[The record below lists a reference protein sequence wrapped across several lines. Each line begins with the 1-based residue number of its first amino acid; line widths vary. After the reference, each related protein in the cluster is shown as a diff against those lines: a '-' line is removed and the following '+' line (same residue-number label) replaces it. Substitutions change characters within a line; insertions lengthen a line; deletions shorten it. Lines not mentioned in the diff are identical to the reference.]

1 MAPRTLETYRK
12 KRDFEE
18 TPEPSG
24 AAKQSS
30 KSTSRAAAKPKRRGR
45 RKDPR
50 FVVQEHSATAM
61 HWDLRL
67 EHEGVL
73 LSWAVPKGVPL
84 VPKENRL
91 AVRTEDH
98 PIEYLD
104 FEGEIPEGSYG
115 AGTMSIWDHG
125 TYEPEEVELED
136 GKVHFRLEGER
147 VHGRYV
153 LVRTKVQRGKEN
165 WILRRLDPPEDPDA
179 EPMPEHVKP
188 MLAKLAEIPKDPDQ
202 WAFEVKWDGIRAVVF
217 AEGGR
222 IRIETRNLN
231 DVTAQYPELTRL
243 GRALGSHTA
252 VLDGEIV
259 AFDEHGRPSFQTLQS
274 RLGLTSESTI
284 RTRAKSTPVRYV
296 AFDLLFLDG
305 RDLKDLPYEERRAML
320 RELIDDTPHWQVPD
334 HHVGTGRELLDAV
347 VEQGLEGIMAK
358 RLDSTYKEAN
368 RGGAWLKIK
377 QQQRQEFVVCG
388 WTEGEGRR
396 GGSIGALLLAY
407 HDATPAEA
415 KARGDRQKL
424 VYAGS
429 VGTGFSDATLAKLHA
444 LLEPLETK
452 TSPLDVGSPDPAS
465 PGKWAAIRARERAV
479 AQGLDPRM
487 NPAKKGRIHWAK
499 PKLVCECEYTEF
511 TRDGT
516 LRHPSFKGLRDDKSP
531 KDVVR
536 EDVAHD
542 AKAKPTSKPKSKT
555 RPKGS
560 KR

>member
-1 MAPRTLETYRK
+1 MAPRTLETYDT
-12 KRDFEE
+12 KRDFTA

-24 AAKQSS
+24 KATT
-30 KSTSRAAAKPKRRGR
+30 KSTSKAKTKAAPKRRGR
-45 RKDPR
+45 RRHPR

-67 EHEGVL
+67 ERDGVAV
-73 LSWAVPKGVPL
+73 SWAIPNGLPEVPKD
-84 VPKENRL
+84 NRL
-91 AVRTEDH
+91 AVHTEDH

-115 AGTMSIWDHG
+115 AGSMRIWDTG

-153 LVRTKVQRGKEN
+153 LVRTKVNRGKEH

-179 EPMPEHVKP
+179 EAMPEHVKP
-188 MLAKLAEIPKDPDQ
+188 MLAKLADIPKDEDD

-231 DVTAQYPELTRL
+231 DVTAQYPELTRF

-274 RLGLTSESTI
+274 RLGLSSETTI
-284 RTRAKSTPVRYV
+284 RNRAKTTPVRYI
-296 AFDLLFLDG
+296 AFDILFLDG
-305 RDLKDLPYEERRAML
+305 RDLRDLPYTERRRIL
-320 RELIDDTPHWQVPD
+320 RDLFEDTPHWQVPD
-334 HHVGTGRELLDAV
+334 HHVGTGTALLDAV
-347 VEQGLEGIMAK
+347 VEQGLEGVMAK

-377 QQQRQEFVVCG
+377 RQQRQEFVVCG

-396 GGSIGALLLAY
+396 SGMLGALLLAY
-407 HDATPAEA
+407 YDTTPAEA
-415 KARGDRQKL
+415 KAAKTKQKL
-424 VYAGS
+424 IYAGS
-429 VGTGFSDATLAKLHA
+429 VGTGFSDTTLKDLQAK
-444 LLEPLETK
+444 LEPLEVDA
-452 TSPLDVGSPDPAS
+452 SPLDIGAPNPSS
-465 PGKWAAIRARERAV
+465 PGKWAAIRARERAI
-479 AQGLDPRM
+479 AQGVDPRV
-487 NPAKKGRIHWAK
+487 NTARRGRIHWVR

-531 KDVVR
+531 KQVIR
-536 EDVAHD
+536 EDVD
-542 AKAKPTSKPKSKT
+542 
-555 RPKGS
+555 R
-560 KR
+560 